1 MQERELWTFIKS
13 TSNDYLYQFETPPI
27 GTKENQII
35 LISRLN
41 KNFQIKSYKEKN
53 ILAIIL
59 LVIIFTT
66 AIFCLSIIIKI
77 SRTIFNSLSILEKQA
92 MEIANGNFD
101 IEIDTDN
108 KNANEIT
115 SINGSLTKMKNT
127 LQENHTNRAT
137 FIMGISH
144 DLRTPIAVIKGYAEA
159 ISDGVISS
167 KEEIL
172 KSINIITSKS
182 TQLETM
188 IDTFINY
195 EKIINEN
202 WSNKI
207 QQEKIYPFL
216 ADFLQVA
223 EQTGTV
229 FKRRVKSLIK
239 ISENTKVRYNK
250 QLLQRVL
257 ENLFNNAIRYTK
269 QDDLIEL
276 SAIENNSN
284 ILITI
289 KDYGCGIDK
298 KDIKNI
304 FELFYRATSSR
315 KEEGLGIGLSVVKKI
330 IEILNWE
337 IKVESKI
344 NVGTTFTITIPKNS

>member
-1 MQERELWTFIKS
+1 MKHI
-13 TSNDYLYQFETPPI
+13 TP
-27 GTKENQII
+27 
-35 LISRLN
+35 N
-41 KNFQIKSYKEKN
+41 KNNDIYCEIYEMN
-53 ILAIIL
+53 EEDLT
-59 LVIIFTT
+59 FT
-66 AIFCLSIIIKI
+66 CY
-77 SRTIFNSLSILEKQA
+77 
-92 MEIANGNFD
+92 
-101 IEIDTDN
+101 IDG
-108 KNANEIT
+108 K
-115 SINGSLTKMKNT
+115 
-127 LQENHTNRAT
+127 
-137 FIMGISH
+137 
-144 DLRTPIAVIKGYAEA
+144 
-159 ISDGVISS
+159 

-195 EKIINEN
+195 EKINNEN

-229 FKRRVKSLIK
+229 FKRRVKTLIK
-239 ISENTKVRYNK
+239 ISENTKIRYNK

-337 IKVESKI
+337 INVESKI
-344 NVGTTFTITIPKNS
+344 NEGTTFTITIPKNS